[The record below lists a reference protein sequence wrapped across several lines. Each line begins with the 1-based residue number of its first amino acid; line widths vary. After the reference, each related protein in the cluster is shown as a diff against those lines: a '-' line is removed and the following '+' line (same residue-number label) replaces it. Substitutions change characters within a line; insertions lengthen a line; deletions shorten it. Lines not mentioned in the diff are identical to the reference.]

1 VADSPGVSETF
12 AELAMAQIA
21 SIYNLAC
28 WLAGDRAAAEELVEE
43 TYTKAL
49 KGFGSYQPGTNFRA
63 WMYRILRNT
72 FLTTQAGLK
81 AASSIVSDD
90 VTVVEAEDAP
100 EVTQLKRADAE
111 TIRKALRE
119 LPLHFREIILL
130 SDLEE
135 MNYKEIGQAL
145 SIQVGTVMA
154 RLSRARQALRL
165 LLAATSERARA

>member
-1 VADSPGVSETF
+1 MADSPGASESF
-12 AELAMAQIA
+12 AELALPQI
-21 SIYNLAC
+21 SRIYNLAC
-28 WLAGDRAAAEELVEE
+28 WLAGEGGAAEELVEE

-49 KGFGSYQPGTNFRA
+49 NGFGSYQPGTNFRA

-72 FLTTQAGLK
+72 FLTTQAGLR

-90 VTVVEAEDAP
+90 VTVVEDAP
-100 EVTQLKRADAE
+100 EVAQLKRADEE
-111 TIRKALRE
+111 TIRRALKE

-145 SIQVGTVMA
+145 SISVGTVMA
-154 RLSRARQALRL
+154 RLSRARRAMRL
-165 LLAATSERARA
+165 LLAATSEGAPA

>member
-1 VADSPGVSETF
+1 
-12 AELAMAQIA
+12 MAQIA

-28 WLAGDRAAAEELVEE
+28 WLAGDRAAAEDLVEE

-49 KGFGSYQPGTNFRA
+49 KGFGSYQAGTNFRA

-90 VTVVEAEDAP
+90 VTVVEPEAEDAP
-100 EVTQLKRADAE
+100 EVTQLKRADEE
-111 TIRKALRE
+111 TIRKALEE

-145 SIQVGTVMA
+145 SITEGAVMA
-154 RLSRARQALRL
+154 RLSRARKAMRRL
-165 LLAATSERARA
+165 LTATSEGAPA

>member
-1 VADSPGVSETF
+1 
-12 AELAMAQIA
+12 MAQIA

-28 WLAGDRAAAEELVEE
+28 WLAGDCAAAEDLVEE

-72 FLTTQAGLK
+72 FLTTQAGLR
-81 AASSIVSDD
+81 AATSIVSDD
-90 VTVVEAEDAP
+90 VTVVEPEDAP
-100 EVTQLKRADAE
+100 EVTQLKRADEE
-111 TIRKALRE
+111 TIRRALKE

-145 SIQVGTVMA
+145 SISVGTAMA
-154 RLSRARQALRL
+154 RLSRARKAMRL
-165 LLAATSERARA
+165 LLAATSEGAPA